1 MKPPFSIPLVLIPA
15 ILAVSPTV
23 SGVPAGIVT
32 SERLSG
38 SAVSTGVDTR
48 TLPMT
53 ARPIEDICSTPDP
66 LWDLSDNWEESPY
79 SASYILYGDTL
90 LSETVDGQ
98 RRWYAMRRDSVLL
111 VREESLLHRSVP
123 GNPPPTN
130 AIHAGQPPVT
140 SAAHPYTASGTD
152 SRDFNVRREG
162 TYGSIPAVRGRLV
175 TAPGDTLD
183 VFMTVEETVF
193 LEDWTES
200 GTEAATTVP
209 KDPTF
214 THSFRR
220 YRWFPASGGPLPVA
234 IQTEESA
241 TVDGETATVRYAHV
255 IDPSESGSMKTRG
268 KDDPVEPDVERIL
281 SEAVIECSGGEITIT
296 TGSTATAAIRV
307 SVASEG
313 GMAFHSGEATL
324 SADTPVRIP
333 CGSFHPGRYIVAVTC
348 GAHMEKRVVTV
359 R

>member
-1 MKPPFSIPLVLIPA
+1 MKPPFSTPLALIPA
-15 ILAVSPTV
+15 ILAVFPTL
-23 SGVPAGIVT
+23 SAVPAGSVT
-32 SERLSG
+32 AEPLSR
-38 SAVSTGVDTR
+38 SARTTGTDTR

-53 ARPIEDICSTPDP
+53 ARPIGDIGGASDL
-66 LWDLSDNWEESPY
+66 LWDLSDNWEEDPY

-98 RRWYAMRRDSVLL
+98 RRWYVTLRDSVLL
-111 VREESLLHRSVP
+111 VREESLLHRSLP
-123 GNPPPTN
+123 GDPLPTN

-140 SAAHPYTASGTD
+140 SACHPYTASGID
-152 SRDFNVRREG
+152 SRDFSVSREG
-162 TYGSIPAVRGRLV
+162 TYSSVPAVRGRLV

-193 LEDWTES
+193 REEWGGA
-200 GTEAATTVP
+200 GTEAATTATS
-209 KDPTF
+209 DPTV
-214 THSFRR
+214 TRSFRR
-220 YRWFPASGGPLPVA
+220 YRWFPASGSPLPVA

-241 TVDGETATVRYAHV
+241 TVDGETETARYAHV
-255 IDPSESGSMKTRG
+255 IDPSESGTMKTRVKEDAG
-268 KDDPVEPDVERIL
+268 EPDAERIL
-281 SEAVIECSGGEITIT
+281 SEARIECSGGEITIT
-296 TGSTATAAIRV
+296 TGSTATAGIRV